1 MSPNEPEKLHKQKTE
16 DNTVDFKKSID
27 LDEYISHTTL
37 WYELKTIKEHEL
49 KHVKEEI
56 DDLKEFTR
64 ENRNFF
70 MERLDRLDARIW
82 AIMGISVTTLIGI
95 IASYILK

>member
-1 MSPNEPEKLHKQKTE
+1 MSQIEPERLHKQHPK
-16 DNTVDFKKSID
+16 DNKLAD

-49 KHVKEEI
+49 KHLKEEI
-56 DDLKEFTR
+56 EDVKEFTR
-64 ENRNFF
+64 ENRKSF

-82 AIMGISVTTLIGI
+82 GIMILSVTTLLGIVVSIVIG
-95 IASYILK
+95 